1 MATGTNM
8 KYFFYFITEM
18 YMMGGFFVRFI
29 RYLSAD
35 ELAKLLQLAKS
46 KVYKVVKGDNDSTVM
61 WLLVGRHWIASI
73 SVGYRAESTT
83 EYVSL
88 CLPKAI
94 EENNKICID
103 HEENQFEP
111 KYVFDYKTCHHIRV
125 RVMSEDRDGYKY
137 AMWYTCYEIE
147 RKAVFA
153 VEINTNQP
161 EQHDDFILQLVA
173 EELASESPRTVLR
186 PM

>member
-1 MATGTNM
+1 
-8 KYFFYFITEM
+8 
-18 YMMGGFFVRFI
+18 MMGGFFVRFI
-29 RYLSAD
+29 RYLSSD
-35 ELAKLLQLAKS
+35 EFAKLLKLAKA
-46 KVYKVVKGDNDSTVM
+46 KVYKVVKDDSDSTVM
-61 WLLVGRHWIASI
+61 WLLIGRHWITSI
-73 SVGYRAESTT
+73 SVGYRVENTT
-83 EYVSL
+83 EYISL
-88 CLPKAI
+88 CI

-111 KYVFDYKTCHHIRV
+111 KYLFEYKTCHHVEMRITAR
-125 RVMSEDRDGYKY
+125 DRDGYKY
-137 AMWYTCYEIE
+137 EIRYTCHEVE

-161 EQHDDFILQLVA
+161 DQHDDFILQLVA

>member
-1 MATGTNM
+1 
-8 KYFFYFITEM
+8 
-18 YMMGGFFVRFI
+18 MMGGFFIRFV
-29 RYLSAD
+29 RYLSV
-35 ELAKLLQLAKS
+35 EEFAKLLQLARARTF
-46 KVYKVVKGDNDSTVM
+46 KVVKNNDDSASDSVVM
-61 WLLVGRHWIASI
+61 WLLIGRHWIAGVSI
-73 SVGYRAESTT
+73 GYRVEGET
-83 EYVSL
+83 EYISL

-103 HEENQFEP
+103 SEEKQLEP
-111 KYVFDYKTCHHIRV
+111 KYVFDYKTCHHIEV
-125 RVMSEDRDGYKY
+125 RVTSEDRDGYRY
-137 AMWYTCYEIE
+137 AVRYMCHEVE

>member
-1 MATGTNM
+1 
-8 KYFFYFITEM
+8 
-18 YMMGGFFVRFI
+18 MGGFFIRFV

-35 ELAKLLQLAKS
+35 EFVKLLQLAKA
-46 KVYKVVKGDNDSTVM
+46 KVHKVVKDDNDSTVM
-61 WLLVGRHWIASI
+61 WLLIGRHWVAGVSI
-73 SVGYRAESTT
+73 GYRVKSEAE
-83 EYVSL
+83 YISL

-94 EENNKICID
+94 EENNGICID
-103 HEENQFEP
+103 HEENQLEP
-111 KYVFDYKTCHHIRV
+111 KYVLNYKICHHVDMRV
-125 RVMSEDRDGYKY
+125 TPEDRNGYRYVVRY
-137 AMWYTCYEIE
+137 ACHEVE

-161 EQHDDFILQLVA
+161 FEHDDFILQLVA